1 MIVKSG
7 ERVQCHVRM
16 EEPVWI
22 VSVPITVTV
31 LRDIQAHVVQRKVS
45 GCRIYLKSGPHLI
58 ER

>member
-1 MIVKSG
+1 M
-7 ERVQCHVRM
+7 
-16 EEPVWI
+16 WI